1 MLHIK
6 IKKWRFFAV
15 LSILG
20 LILLI
25 LFKINFISVTI
36 ATSSAERGKIFD
48 QNGVI
53 LATNKKVKSLY
64 CTSNAEKLSK
74 QDTSNTLAFF
84 NQFSSEFQYNIST
97 ESIKSQLQQSCKK
110 QTMNDV
116 PLYSDITENELA
128 FINKNKPNNVIIKD
142 EVIRYYPKHE
152 IGSQVIGYVENNL
165 NSKHMPV
172 GKSGIELQYENDL
185 KGKPGKTLIFK
196 MNNKKF
202 FWSIRKVQ
210 NGKDVRLALD
220 FKLQQ
225 KTEEALK
232 SQIKKT
238 PDAKGGY
245 AVVSDAKT
253 GAILTMANSAVFDP
267 NILNTYVSSS
277 RKENI
282 KSLSQNKAIQKLK
295 YGESYVNMAS
305 TIKPLTILIGLN
317 EKLFQP
323 EDTYLDNGTFEY
335 DNQNNITN
343 APGTPTGE
351 ITPRQAIINSSNTFM
366 TAKVALPLFNQ
377 NNGNVEKVAHIWTDY
392 LMQFGL
398 RSKTGID
405 LPFEEDG
412 QYEFHPSNKF
422 ENGISALLNASWGG
436 NEVHTPLQLAQYA
449 ATLASKGD
457 KYKPQMASAII
468 GQDGKETKK
477 FKPILESSNRYP
489 MNFWSVVQ
497 GGMSQNI
504 EEIKKLPFDVAG
516 KTGITGFPNEQ
527 ARMINHSLFIA
538 YAPTEDPQIAVS
550 VVIPGSNSEKNI
562 AALVTSEI
570 LESWNTLQ
578 KGGGGKKEGSLK

>member
-1 MLHIK
+1 MLHTK
-6 IKKWRFFAV
+6 RWRFFAV
-15 LSILG
+15 LSIVG

-25 LFKINFISVTI
+25 LLKINFISITI

-64 CTSNAEKLSK
+64 CTSNDEKLSK

-84 NQFSSEFQYNIST
+84 NQFSSEFQHDIST
-97 ESIKSQLQQSCKK
+97 KNIKSQLQQSCKK
-110 QTMNDV
+110 QTMNDI

-142 EVIRYYPKHE
+142 EWIRYYPKHE
-152 IGSQVIGYVENNL
+152 IGSQVIGYIENDL
-165 NSKHMPV
+165 NSKHMLV

-196 MNNKKF
+196 IGNKKF
-202 FWSIRKVQ
+202 FWNIQNVQ
-210 NGKDVRLALD
+210 KGKDVRLALD
-220 FKLQQ
+220 SKLQQ
-225 KTEEALK
+225 KTEEALR
-232 SQIKKT
+232 SQIKKI
-238 PDAKGGY
+238 PDAKAGY
-245 AVVSDAKT
+245 AVVSDVKT
-253 GAILTMANSAVFDP
+253 GAILTMANSAVFNP
-267 NILNTYVSSS
+267 NTHVSS
-277 RKENI
+277 KNENF
-282 KSLSQNKAIQKLK
+282 KSLSQNKTIQKLK
-295 YGESYVNMAS
+295 YGESYVNMSS
-305 TIKPLTILIGLN
+305 TIKPLTILIGLS

-323 EDTYLDNGTFEY
+323 EDTYLDKGTFQY
-335 DNQNNITN
+335 DNQNNISN

-377 NNGNVEKVAHIWTDY
+377 NNGNIEKVAHIWTDY

-412 QYEFHPSNKF
+412 QYEFHPSNTF
-422 ENGISALLNASWGG
+422 EKGISALLNASWGE

-457 KYKPQMASAII
+457 KYKPQIVSAII
-468 GQDGKETKK
+468 GQDGRETKK
-477 FKPILESSNRYP
+477 FKPILESPNRYP
-489 MNFWSVVQ
+489 MEFWSVVQ
-497 GGMSQNI
+497 GGMGQNI
-504 EEIKKLPFDVAG
+504 EEIKNLPFHVAG
-516 KTGITGFPNEQ
+516 KTGSTGSPNEQ
-527 ARMINHSLFIA
+527 ERMINHSLFIS
-538 YAPTEDPQIAVS
+538 YAPTEDPQIAIS

-562 AALVTSEI
+562 AALVTAEV
-570 LESWNTLQ
+570 LEFWHTLQ
-578 KGGGGKKEGSLK
+578 

>member
-196 MNNKKF
+196 INNKKF

-245 AVVSDAKT
+245 AVVS
-253 GAILTMANSAVFDP
+253 
-267 NILNTYVSSS
+267 
-277 RKENI
+277 
-282 KSLSQNKAIQKLK
+282 
-295 YGESYVNMAS
+295 
-305 TIKPLTILIGLN
+305 
-317 EKLFQP
+317 
-323 EDTYLDNGTFEY
+323 
-335 DNQNNITN
+335 
-343 APGTPTGE
+343 
-351 ITPRQAIINSSNTFM
+351 
-366 TAKVALPLFNQ
+366 
-377 NNGNVEKVAHIWTDY
+377 
-392 LMQFGL
+392 
-398 RSKTGID
+398 
-405 LPFEEDG
+405 
-412 QYEFHPSNKF
+412 
-422 ENGISALLNASWGG
+422 
-436 NEVHTPLQLAQYA
+436 
-449 ATLASKGD
+449 
-457 KYKPQMASAII
+457 
-468 GQDGKETKK
+468 
-477 FKPILESSNRYP
+477 
-489 MNFWSVVQ
+489 
-497 GGMSQNI
+497 
-504 EEIKKLPFDVAG
+504 
-516 KTGITGFPNEQ
+516 
-527 ARMINHSLFIA
+527 
-538 YAPTEDPQIAVS
+538 
-550 VVIPGSNSEKNI
+550 
-562 AALVTSEI
+562 
-570 LESWNTLQ
+570 
-578 KGGGGKKEGSLK
+578 

>member
-1 MLHIK
+1 MLHTK
-6 IKKWRFFAV
+6 RWRFFAV
-15 LSILG
+15 LSIVG

-25 LFKINFISVTI
+25 LLKINFISITI

-64 CTSNAEKLSK
+64 CTSNDEKLSK

-84 NQFSSEFQYNIST
+84 NQFSSEFQHDIST
-97 ESIKSQLQQSCKK
+97 KNIKSQLQQSCKK
-110 QTMNDV
+110 QTMNDI

-142 EVIRYYPKHE
+142 EWIRYYPKHE
-152 IGSQVIGYVENNL
+152 IGSQVIGYVENDL
-165 NSKHMPV
+165 NSKHMLV

-196 MNNKKF
+196 IGNKKF
-202 FWSIRKVQ
+202 FWNIQNVQ
-210 NGKDVRLALD
+210 KGKDVRLALD
-220 FKLQQ
+220 SKLQQ
-225 KTEEALK
+225 KTEEALR
-232 SQIKKT
+232 SQIKKI
-238 PDAKGGY
+238 PDAKAGY
-245 AVVSDAKT
+245 AVVSDVKT
-253 GAILTMANSAVFDP
+253 GAILTMANSAVFNP
-267 NILNTYVSSS
+267 NTHVSS
-277 RKENI
+277 KNENF
-282 KSLSQNKAIQKLK
+282 KSLSQNKTIQKLK
-295 YGESYVNMAS
+295 YGESYVNMSS
-305 TIKPLTILIGLN
+305 TIKPLTILIGLS

-323 EDTYLDNGTFEY
+323 EDTYLDKGTFQY
-335 DNQNNITN
+335 DNQNNISN

-377 NNGNVEKVAHIWTDY
+377 NNGNIEKVAHIWTDY

-405 LPFEEDG
+405 LPFEEYG
-412 QYEFHPSNKF
+412 QYEFHPSNTF
-422 ENGISALLNASWGG
+422 EKGISALLNASWGE

-457 KYKPQMASAII
+457 KYKPQIVSAII
-468 GQDGKETKK
+468 CQDGKETKK

-489 MNFWSVVQ
+489 MEFWSVLQ

-504 EEIKKLPFDVAG
+504 EEIKNLPFHVAG
-516 KTGITGFPNEQ
+516 KTGSTGSPNEQ
-527 ARMINHSLFIA
+527 DRMINHSLFIS
-538 YAPTEDPQIAVS
+538 YAPTENPQIAIS

-562 AALVTSEI
+562 AALVTAEV
-570 LESWNTLQ
+570 LEFWHTLQ
-578 KGGGGKKEGSLK
+578 

>member
-1 MLHIK
+1 MLHTK
-6 IKKWRFFAV
+6 RWRIFAV

-25 LFKINFISVTI
+25 LLKINFISITI

-53 LATNKKVKSLY
+53 LAINKKVKSLY
-64 CTSNAEKLSK
+64 CTSNDEKLSK

-84 NQFSSEFQYNIST
+84 NQFSSEFQHDIST
-97 ESIKSQLQQSCKK
+97 KNINSQLQQSCKK
-110 QTMNDV
+110 QTMNDI
-116 PLYSDITENELA
+116 PLYSDITENELT
-128 FINKNKPNNVIIKD
+128 FINKNKPNNVIIK
-142 EVIRYYPKHE
+142 EEWIRYYPKHQ
-152 IGSQVIGYVENNL
+152 IGSQVIGYVENDL
-165 NSKHMPV
+165 NSKHMAV

-196 MNNKKF
+196 IGNKKF
-202 FWSIRKVQ
+202 LWNIQNVQ
-210 NGKDVRLALD
+210 KGKDVQLALD
-220 FKLQQ
+220 SKLQQ
-225 KTEEALK
+225 KTEEALR
-232 SQIKKT
+232 SQIKKI
-238 PDAKGGY
+238 PDAKAGY
-245 AVVSDAKT
+245 AVVSDVKT
-253 GAILTMANSAVFDP
+253 GAILTMATSTVFNP
-267 NILNTYVSSS
+267 NTHISS
-277 RKENI
+277 KNENF
-282 KSLSQNKAIQKLK
+282 KSLSQNKTIQKLK
-295 YGESYVNMAS
+295 YGESYVNMSS

-323 EDTYLDNGTFEY
+323 EDTYLDKGTFQY
-335 DNQNNITN
+335 DNQNNISN

-377 NNGNVEKVAHIWTDY
+377 NNGNIEKVAHIWTDY

-412 QYEFHPSNKF
+412 QYEFHPSNTF
-422 ENGISALLNASWGG
+422 EKGISALLNASWGE

-457 KYKPQMASAII
+457 KYKPKIVSAII
-468 GQDGKETKK
+468 GQDGKDTKK

-489 MNFWSVVQ
+489 MEFWSVVQ

-504 EEIKKLPFDVAG
+504 EEIKNLPFHVAG
-516 KTGITGFPNEQ
+516 KTGSTGSPNEQ
-527 ARMINHSLFIA
+527 ERMINHSLFISC
-538 YAPTEDPQIAVS
+538 APTEDPQIAIS

-562 AALVTSEI
+562 AALVTAEV
-570 LESWNTLQ
+570 LDFWHTLQ
-578 KGGGGKKEGSLK
+578 

>member
-6 IKKWRFFAV
+6 RWKFFAI
-15 LSILG
+15 LSIVG

-25 LFKINFISVTI
+25 LVKINFISITI
-36 ATSSAERGKIFD
+36 ATSSAERGKISD

-64 CTSNAEKLSK
+64 CTSNDGNLSD
-74 QDTSNTLAFF
+74 QDTSDTIAFF
-84 NQFSSEFQYNIST
+84 NQFSNEFQHDISA
-97 ESIKSQLQQSCKK
+97 EDIKSQLQQSCKK
-110 QTMNDV
+110 QNMNDIA
-116 PLYSDITENELA
+116 LYSDINERELT

-142 EVIRYYPKHE
+142 EWIRYYPKHE
-152 IGSQVIGYVENNL
+152 IGSQLIGYAENDL
-165 NSKHMPV
+165 NSKYGPV

-202 FWSIRKVQ
+202 LWNIQKVQ
-210 NGKDVRLALD
+210 KGKDVRLALD
-220 FKLQQ
+220 SKLQQ
-225 KTEEALK
+225 KTEEALR
-232 SQIKKT
+232 SQIKKI
-238 PDAKGGY
+238 PDATAGY
-245 AVVSDAKT
+245 VVVTDVKT
-253 GAILTMANSAVFDP
+253 GAILTMANSAVFNP
-267 NILNTYVSSS
+267 NTLHTHVSSK
-277 RKENI
+277 KENF

-323 EDTYLDNGTFEY
+323 EDTYLDKGTFQY

-351 ITPRQAIINSSNTFM
+351 ITPKQAIINSSNTFM

-377 NNGNVEKVAHIWTDY
+377 NNGNIEKVAHIWTDY

-422 ENGISALLNASWGG
+422 EKGISALLNASWGG

-457 KYKPQMASAII
+457 KYKPQIVSAIMS
-468 GQDGKETKK
+468 QDGKETKK

-489 MNFWSVVQ
+489 MKFWSVVQ

-504 EEIKKLPFDVAG
+504 EEIKNLPFHVAG
-516 KTGITGFPNEQ
+516 KTGNTGSPNEQ
-527 ARMINHSLFIA
+527 ERMINHSLFIS
-538 YAPTEDPQIAVS
+538 YAPTEDPQIAIS

-562 AALVTSEI
+562 AALVTAEI
-570 LESWNTLQ
+570 LEFWHTLQ
-578 KGGGGKKEGSLK
+578 

>member
-1 MLHIK
+1 MLHTK
-6 IKKWRFFAV
+6 IKRWRFIAIISFV
-15 LSILG
+15 GVILI
-20 LILLI
+20 ILLKSHFVSI
-25 LFKINFISVTI
+25 TTE
-36 ATSSAERGKIFD
+36 TSSAERGEILD

-64 CTSNAEKLSK
+64 CTSNEDKLSK
-74 QDTSNTLAFF
+74 QDTANTLAFF
-84 NQFSSEFQYNIST
+84 NQFSNEFQHHIST
-97 ESIKSQLQQSCKK
+97 ENIKSQLQQSCKK
-110 QTMNDV
+110 QTMNDI

-128 FINKNKPNNVIIKD
+128 FINKNKPKNVIIKD

-152 IGSQVIGYVENNL
+152 IGSQVIGYVEHDL
-165 NSKHMPV
+165 NSKYMAV
-172 GKSGIELQYENDL
+172 GKSGVELQYENDL

-196 MNNKKF
+196 LNNKKF
-202 FWSIRKVQ
+202 LWNIQKVQ
-210 NGKDVRLALD
+210 KGKDVRLSLD
-220 FKLQQ
+220 YELQQ

-238 PDAKGGY
+238 PDAKAGY

-267 NILNTYVSSS
+267 NILHTHVST
-277 RKENI
+277 KIDNI

-323 EDTYLDNGTFEY
+323 EDTYLDKGTFQY
-335 DNQNNITN
+335 DTQNNITN

-377 NNGNVEKVAHIWTDY
+377 NNGNIEKVAHIWTDY

-457 KYKPQMASAII
+457 KYKPQIVSAII
-468 GQDGKETKK
+468 GKDGKETKK

-578 KGGGGKKEGSLK
+578 KENKNQKEGSL

>member
-1 MLHIK
+1 MLHTK
-6 IKKWRFFAV
+6 RWRFFAV
-15 LSILG
+15 LSIVG

-25 LFKINFISVTI
+25 LLKINFISITI

-48 QNGVI
+48 KNGVM

-64 CTSNAEKLSK
+64 CTSNDEKLSK

-84 NQFSSEFQYNIST
+84 NQFSSEFQHDIST
-97 ESIKSQLQQSCKK
+97 ENIKSQLQQSCKK
-110 QTMNDV
+110 QTMNGI
-116 PLYSDITENELA
+116 PLYSGITENELS

-142 EVIRYYPKHE
+142 EWIRYYPKHE
-152 IGSQVIGYVENNL
+152 IGSQVIGYVENDL
-165 NSKHMPV
+165 NSKHMLV

-185 KGKPGKTLIFK
+185 KGKSGKTLIFK
-196 MNNKKF
+196 IGNKNF
-202 FWSIRKVQ
+202 FWNIQNVQ
-210 NGKDVRLALD
+210 KGKDVRLTLD
-220 FKLQQ
+220 SKLQQ
-225 KTEEALK
+225 KAEEALR

-238 PDAKGGY
+238 PDAKAGY
-245 AVVSDAKT
+245 VVVTDVKT
-253 GAILTMANSAVFDP
+253 GAILTMANSAVFNP
-267 NILNTYVSSS
+267 NTHVSS
-277 RKENI
+277 KNENF
-282 KSLSQNKAIQKLK
+282 KSLSQNKAIRKLK

-323 EDTYLDNGTFEY
+323 EDTYLDKGTFQY

-377 NNGNVEKVAHIWTDY
+377 NNGNIEKVAHIWTDY
-392 LMQFGL
+392 LMQFSL

-412 QYEFHPSNKF
+412 QYELHPSNKF

-457 KYKPQMASAII
+457 KYKPQIVGATI

-489 MNFWSVVQ
+489 MEFWRVVQ

-504 EEIKKLPFDVAG
+504 EEIKNLPFHVAG
-516 KTGITGFPNEQ
+516 KTGSTSSPNEQ
-527 ARMINHSLFIA
+527 ERMINHSLFIS
-538 YAPTEDPQIAVS
+538 YAPTEDPQIAIS

-562 AALVTSEI
+562 AALVTAEV
-570 LESWNTLQ
+570 LEFWHTLQ
-578 KGGGGKKEGSLK
+578 

>member
-1 MLHIK
+1 MLHTK
-6 IKKWRFFAV
+6 IKRWRVIAI
-15 LSILG
+15 LSIVG
-20 LILLI
+20 LILII
-25 LFKINFISVTI
+25 LLKSHFFSITI
-36 ATSSAERGKIFD
+36 ETSSAERGQILD
-48 QNGVI
+48 QNDVI

-64 CTSNAEKLSK
+64 CTFNDEKISK
-74 QDTSNTLAFF
+74 QDTTNTLAFF
-84 NQFSSEFQYNIST
+84 NQFSSEFQHDISAKD
-97 ESIKSQLQQSCKK
+97 IQLHIQQSCKK
-110 QTMNDV
+110 QTMNDI
-116 PLYSDITENELA
+116 PLYSDINESELT
-128 FINKNKPNNVIIKD
+128 FVNKNKPNNVIIKD

-152 IGSQVIGYVENNL
+152 IGSQVIGYVENDL
-165 NSKHMPV
+165 NSEQMPV
-172 GKSGIELQYENDL
+172 GKSGVELQYENDL
-185 KGKPGKTLIFK
+185 KGKPGKTLVFK

-202 FWSIRKVQ
+202 LWNIQKVQ
-210 NGKDVRLALD
+210 KGKDIRLALD
-220 FKLQQ
+220 SKLQQ
-225 KTEEALK
+225 KTEEALR
-232 SQIKKT
+232 SQIKKIT
-238 PDAKGGY
+238 DVNAGY
-245 AVVSDAKT
+245 VVVTDVKT

-267 NILNTYVSSS
+267 NILNTHISP
-277 RKENI
+277 KIDNI
-282 KSLSQNKAIQKLK
+282 KSLSQNKTIQKLK
-295 YGESYVNMAS
+295 YGEYYVNMAS

-317 EKLFQP
+317 EMLFQP
-323 EDTYLDNGTFEY
+323 EDTYLDKGTFEY

-343 APGTPTGE
+343 APGTPVGE

-377 NNGNVEKVAHIWTDY
+377 NNGNIEKVANKWTDY

-405 LPFEEDG
+405 LPYEEDG
-412 QYEFHPSNKF
+412 QYDFHPSNKF

-457 KYKPQMASAII
+457 KYKPQIVSALIA
-468 GQDGKETKK
+468 QDGKETKK

-489 MNFWSVVQ
+489 MKFWSVVQ

-527 ARMINHSLFIA
+527 ERMINHSLFIA
-538 YAPTEDPQIAVS
+538 YAPTKDPQIAVS

-570 LESWNTLQ
+570 LEYWNTLQ
-578 KGGGGKKEGSLK
+578 KENKNKEEGSLK

>member
-6 IKKWRFFAV
+6 IKRWRYIAFF
-15 LSILG
+15 SIVSVI
-20 LILLI
+20 LII
-25 LFKINFISVTI
+25 LFNSNFVSITI
-36 ATSSAERGKIFD
+36 ETSSAERGKILD

-64 CTSNAEKLSK
+64 CTYNDENLSN

-84 NQFSSEFQYNIST
+84 NQFSSKFQHDIST
-97 ESIKSQLQQSCKK
+97 ENLKSQLQQSCKK
-110 QTMNDV
+110 KTLNDI
-116 PLYSDITENELA
+116 PLYSDLTENELT
-128 FINKNKPNNVIIKD
+128 FINKIKPNNLLIKD

-152 IGSQVIGYVENNL
+152 IGSQVIGYVENDL
-165 NSKHMPV
+165 NVPV
-172 GKSGIELQYENDL
+172 GKSGVELQYENDL
-185 KGKPGKTLIFK
+185 KGIPGKTLIFK

-202 FWSIRKVQ
+202 LWNVQ
-210 NGKDVRLALD
+210 KIQKGKDIRLALNS
-220 FKLQQ
+220 KLQQ
-225 KTEEALK
+225 KTEEALRA
-232 SQIKKT
+232 QIKKIA
-238 PDAKGGY
+238 DVNAGY
-245 AVVSDAKT
+245 AVVTDVKT

-267 NILNTYVSSS
+267 NILNTHVSP
-277 RKENI
+277 KIENI

-295 YGESYVNMAS
+295 FGESYVNMAS

-323 EDTYLDNGTFEY
+323 EDTYLDKGTFQY

-377 NNGNVEKVAHIWTDY
+377 NNGNIEKVAHIWTEY
-392 LMQFGL
+392 LKQFGL

-436 NEVHTPLQLAQYA
+436 NEVHTPLQLSQYA

-457 KYKPQMASAII
+457 KYKPQIVNAII
-468 GQDGKETKK
+468 SQDGKETKK

-489 MNFWSVVQ
+489 MSFWSVVQ

-527 ARMINHSLFIA
+527 ERMINHSLFIA

-550 VVIPGSNSEKNI
+550 VVIPGSNTEKNI

-570 LESWNTLQ
+570 LEYWNTLQ
-578 KGGGGKKEGSLK
+578 KENKNKEEGSLK

>member
-6 IKKWRFFAV
+6 IKRWRYIAV
-15 LSILG
+15 FSIVSVI
-20 LILLI
+20 LII
-25 LFKINFISVTI
+25 LFNSNFISITI
-36 ATSSAERGKIFD
+36 ETSSAERGQILD

-64 CTSNAEKLSK
+64 CTFNDEKLSK

-84 NQFSSEFQYNIST
+84 NQFSSEFQHDISAKD
-97 ESIKSQLQQSCKK
+97 IKLHLQQSCKK
-110 QTMNDV
+110 QTMNDI
-116 PLYSDITENELA
+116 PLYSDINESELT
-128 FINKNKPNNVIIKD
+128 IVNKNKSNNVIIKD

-152 IGSQVIGYVENNL
+152 NGSQVIGYVENDL
-165 NSKHMPV
+165 NSEHMPV
-172 GKSGIELQYENDL
+172 GKSGVELQYENDL

-202 FWSIRKVQ
+202 LWNIQKAQ
-210 NGKDVRLALD
+210 KGKDIQITLD
-220 FKLQQ
+220 SKLQQ
-225 KTEEALK
+225 KTEEALR
-232 SQIKKT
+232 SQIKKIA
-238 PDAKGGY
+238 DVNAGY
-245 AVVSDAKT
+245 AVVTDVKT

-267 NILNTYVSSS
+267 NILHIHTSPE
-277 RKENI
+277 KENI

-295 YGESYVNMAS
+295 YGEYYVNMAS
-305 TIKPLTILIGLN
+305 TIKPLSILIGLN

-323 EDTYLDNGTFEY
+323 EDTYLDKGSFQY
-335 DNQNNITN
+335 DNQNNIVN

-366 TAKVALPLFNQ
+366 TAKVALPLFNE
-377 NNGNVEKVAHIWTDY
+377 NNGNIEKVANIWTDY

-412 QYEFHPSNKF
+412 QYELHPSNKF

-457 KYKPQMASAII
+457 KYKPQIVSAII
-468 GQDGKETKK
+468 DQNGKETKK

-489 MNFWSVVQ
+489 VKFWSVVQ

-504 EEIKKLPFDVAG
+504 EEIKNLPFHVAG
-516 KTGITGFPNEQ
+516 KTGITGAPNEQ
-527 ARMINHSLFIA
+527 ERMINHSLFIA

-570 LESWNTLQ
+570 LEYWNTLQ
-578 KGGGGKKEGSLK
+578 

>member
-1 MLHIK
+1 MLHTK
-6 IKKWRFFAV
+6 RWRFFAV
-15 LSILG
+15 LSIVG

-25 LFKINFISVTI
+25 LLKINFISITI

-64 CTSNAEKLSK
+64 CTSNDEKLSK

-84 NQFSSEFQYNIST
+84 NQFSSEFQHDIST
-97 ESIKSQLQQSCKK
+97 KNIKSQLQQSCKK
-110 QTMNDV
+110 QTMNDI

-142 EVIRYYPKHE
+142 EWIRYYPKHE
-152 IGSQVIGYVENNL
+152 IGSQVIGYVENDL
-165 NSKHMPV
+165 NSKHMLV

-196 MNNKKF
+196 IGNKKF
-202 FWSIRKVQ
+202 FWNIQNVQ
-210 NGKDVRLALD
+210 KGKDVRLALD
-220 FKLQQ
+220 SKLQQ
-225 KTEEALK
+225 KTEEALR
-232 SQIKKT
+232 SQIKKI
-238 PDAKGGY
+238 PDAKAGY
-245 AVVSDAKT
+245 AVVSDVKT
-253 GAILTMANSAVFDP
+253 GAILTMANSAVFNP
-267 NILNTYVSSS
+267 NTHVSS
-277 RKENI
+277 KNENF
-282 KSLSQNKAIQKLK
+282 KSLSQNKTIQKLK
-295 YGESYVNMAS
+295 YGESYVNMSS
-305 TIKPLTILIGLN
+305 TIKPLTILIGLS

-323 EDTYLDNGTFEY
+323 EDTYLDKGTFQY
-335 DNQNNITN
+335 DNQNNISN

-377 NNGNVEKVAHIWTDY
+377 NNGNIEKVAHIWTDY

-405 LPFEEDG
+405 LPFEEYG
-412 QYEFHPSNKF
+412 QYEFHPSNTF
-422 ENGISALLNASWGG
+422 EKGISALLNASWGE

-457 KYKPQMASAII
+457 KYKPQIVSAII
-468 GQDGKETKK
+468 CQDGKETKK

-489 MNFWSVVQ
+489 MEFWSVLQ

-504 EEIKKLPFDVAG
+504 EEIKNLPFHVAG
-516 KTGITGFPNEQ
+516 KTGSTGSPNEQ
-527 ARMINHSLFIA
+527 ERMINHSLFIS
-538 YAPTEDPQIAVS
+538 YAPTENPQIAIS

-562 AALVTSEI
+562 AALVTAEV
-570 LESWNTLQ
+570 LEFWHTLQ
-578 KGGGGKKEGSLK
+578 

>member
-1 MLHIK
+1 MLHTK
-6 IKKWRFFAV
+6 RWRFFAV
-15 LSILG
+15 LSIGG

-25 LFKINFISVTI
+25 LLKINFISITI

-64 CTSNAEKLSK
+64 CASNDEKLSK

-84 NQFSSEFQYNIST
+84 NQFSKEFQHDISA
-97 ESIKSQLQQSCKK
+97 EDIKSQLQQSCKK
-110 QTMNDV
+110 QTMNDI

-128 FINKNKPNNVIIKD
+128 FINKNKPNNVIIED
-142 EVIRYYPKHE
+142 EWIRYYPKQE
-152 IGSQVIGYVENNL
+152 IGSQVVGYVENDL
-165 NSKHMPV
+165 NSKHMLV

-185 KGKPGKTLIFK
+185 KGKSGKTLIFK
-196 MNNKKF
+196 IGNKNF
-202 FWSIRKVQ
+202 FWNIQNVQ
-210 NGKDVRLALD
+210 KGKDVRLTLD
-220 FKLQQ
+220 SKLQQ
-225 KTEEALK
+225 KAEEALR

-238 PDAKGGY
+238 PDAKAGY
-245 AVVSDAKT
+245 VVVTDVKT
-253 GAILTMANSAVFDP
+253 GAILTMANSAVFNP
-267 NILNTYVSSS
+267 NIHVSS
-277 RKENI
+277 KNENF
-282 KSLSQNKAIQKLK
+282 KSLSQNKAIRKLK

-305 TIKPLTILIGLN
+305 TLKPLTILIGLN

-323 EDTYLDNGTFEY
+323 EDTYLDKGTFQY

-377 NNGNVEKVAHIWTDY
+377 NNGNIEKVAHIWTDY

-489 MNFWSVVQ
+489 TNFWSVVQ

-578 KGGGGKKEGSLK
+578 KENKNKKEGSLK

>member
-1 MLHIK
+1 MLHTK
-6 IKKWRFFAV
+6 RWRFFAV
-15 LSILG
+15 LSIVG

-25 LFKINFISVTI
+25 LLKINFISITI

-64 CTSNAEKLSK
+64 CTSNDEKLSK

-84 NQFSSEFQYNIST
+84 NQFSKVFQHDISA
-97 ESIKSQLQQSCKK
+97 EDIKSQLQQSCKK
-110 QTMNDV
+110 QTMNDI
-116 PLYSDITENELA
+116 PLYSDITENELT

-142 EVIRYYPKHE
+142 EWIRYYPKHE
-152 IGSQVIGYVENNL
+152 IGSQVVGYVENDL
-165 NSKHMPV
+165 NSKHMLV

-185 KGKPGKTLIFK
+185 KGKSGKTLIFK
-196 MNNKKF
+196 IGNKNF
-202 FWSIRKVQ
+202 FWNIQNVQ
-210 NGKDVRLALD
+210 KGKDVRLTLD
-220 FKLQQ
+220 SKLQQ
-225 KTEEALK
+225 KAEEALR

-238 PDAKGGY
+238 PDAKAGY
-245 AVVSDAKT
+245 VVVTDVKT
-253 GAILTMANSAVFDP
+253 GAILTMANSAVFNP
-267 NILNTYVSSS
+267 NTHVSS
-277 RKENI
+277 KNENF
-282 KSLSQNKAIQKLK
+282 KSLSQNKAIRKLK

-323 EDTYLDNGTFEY
+323 EDTYLDKGTFQY

-377 NNGNVEKVAHIWTDY
+377 NNGNIEKVAHIWTDY

-412 QYEFHPSNKF
+412 QYELHPSNKF

-457 KYKPQMASAII
+457 KYKPQIVGATI

-489 MNFWSVVQ
+489 MEFWRVVQ

-504 EEIKKLPFDVAG
+504 EEIKNLPFHVAG
-516 KTGITGFPNEQ
+516 KTGSTGSPNEQ
-527 ARMINHSLFIA
+527 ERMINHSLFIA

-570 LESWNTLQ
+570 LEYWNTLQ
-578 KGGGGKKEGSLK
+578 KENKNKEEGS

>member
-1 MLHIK
+1 MLHTK
-6 IKKWRFFAV
+6 RWRFFAV
-15 LSILG
+15 LSIVSVLL
-20 LILLI
+20 LILL
-25 LFKINFISVTI
+25 KINFISITI
-36 ATSSAERGKIFD
+36 ATSSAERGKILD

-64 CTSNAEKLSK
+64 CTSNDEKLSNK
-74 QDTSNTLAFF
+74 DTSNTLAFF
-84 NQFSSEFQYNIST
+84 NQFSNEFQHDIST
-97 ESIKSQLQQSCKK
+97 EDIKSQLQQSCNK
-110 QTMNDV
+110 QTMNEIS
-116 PLYSDITENELA
+116 LYSDINENEIS
-128 FINKNKPNNVIIKD
+128 FINKNKPKNVVIKD
-142 EVIRYYPKHE
+142 EFIRYYPKNE
-152 IGSQVIGYVENNL
+152 IASQVIGYVENDL
-165 NSKHMPV
+165 NSKYVPV
-172 GKSGIELQYENDL
+172 GKSGIEFQYENDL

-202 FWSIRKVQ
+202 LWNIQKVQ
-210 NGKDVRLALD
+210 KGKDVRLALD
-220 FKLQQ
+220 SKLQQ
-225 KTEEALK
+225 KTEEALR
-232 SQIKKT
+232 SQIKKV
-238 PDAKGGY
+238 PDANAGY
-245 AVVSDAKT
+245 AVVTDVKT

-267 NILNTYVSSS
+267 NILNTHVSSK
-277 RKENI
+277 KENI

-323 EDTYLDNGTFEY
+323 EDTYLDNGSFQY

-351 ITPRQAIINSSNTFM
+351 ITPSQAIINSSNTFM
-366 TAKVALPLFNQ
+366 TAKVALPLFNR
-377 NNGNVEKVAHIWTDY
+377 NNGNIEKVANIWTDY
-392 LMQFGL
+392 LKQFGL

-412 QYEFHPSNKF
+412 EYEFHPSNKF

-457 KYKPQMASAII
+457 KYKPQIVSAII
-468 GQDGKETKK
+468 GQDDKETKK
-477 FKPILESSNRYP
+477 FKPLLESSNRYP
-489 MNFWSVVQ
+489 MKFWSVVQ

-504 EEIKKLPFDVAG
+504 EEIKNLPFHVAG
-516 KTGITGFPNEQ
+516 KTGITGSPNEQ
-527 ARMINHSLFIA
+527 ERMINHSLFIA
-538 YAPTEDPQIAVS
+538 YAPTEDPKIAIS

-570 LESWNTLQ
+570 LECWNSLQ
-578 KGGGGKKEGSLK
+578 KEDKDKEEGSLK

>member
-1 MLHIK
+1 MLHTK
-6 IKKWRFFAV
+6 RWRFFAV
-15 LSILG
+15 LSIVSV
-20 LILLI
+20 ILLI
-25 LFKINFISVTI
+25 LLKINFISITI
-36 ATSSAERGKIFD
+36 ATSSAERGKILD
-48 QNGVI
+48 QNGVL

-64 CTSNAEKLSK
+64 CTSNDEKLSNK
-74 QDTSNTLAFF
+74 DTSNTLAFF
-84 NQFSSEFQYNIST
+84 NQFSNEFQHDIST
-97 ESIKSQLQQSCKK
+97 EDIKSQLQQSCNK
-110 QTMNDV
+110 QTMNEIS
-116 PLYSDITENELA
+116 LYSDINENEIS
-128 FINKNKPNNVIIKD
+128 FINKNKPKNVVIKD
-142 EVIRYYPKHE
+142 EFIRYYPKNE
-152 IGSQVIGYVENNL
+152 IASQVIGYVENDL
-165 NSKHMPV
+165 NSKYGPV

-202 FWSIRKVQ
+202 LWNIQKVQ
-210 NGKDVRLALD
+210 KGKDVRLALD
-220 FKLQQ
+220 SKLQQ
-225 KTEEALK
+225 KTEEALR
-232 SQIKKT
+232 SQIKKV
-238 PDAKGGY
+238 PDANAGY
-245 AVVSDAKT
+245 AVVTDVKT

-267 NILNTYVSSS
+267 NILNTHVSSK
-277 RKENI
+277 KENI

-323 EDTYLDNGTFEY
+323 EDTYLDNGSFQY

-351 ITPRQAIINSSNTFM
+351 ITPSQAIINSSNTFM
-366 TAKVALPLFNQ
+366 TAKVALPLFNR
-377 NNGNVEKVAHIWTDY
+377 NNGNIEKVANIWTDY
-392 LMQFGL
+392 LKQFGL

-412 QYEFHPSNKF
+412 EYEFHPSNKF

-457 KYKPQMASAII
+457 KYKPQIVSAII
-468 GQDGKETKK
+468 GQDDKETKK
-477 FKPILESSNRYP
+477 FKPLLESSNRYP
-489 MNFWSVVQ
+489 MKFWSVMQ

-504 EEIKKLPFDVAG
+504 EEIKNLPFHVAG
-516 KTGITGFPNEQ
+516 KTGITGSPNEQ
-527 ARMINHSLFIA
+527 ERMINHSLFIA
-538 YAPTEDPQIAVS
+538 YAPTEDPKIAIS

-570 LESWNTLQ
+570 LERWNSLQ
-578 KGGGGKKEGSLK
+578 KEDKDKEEGSLK

>member
-1 MLHIK
+1 MLHTK
-6 IKKWRFFAV
+6 RWRFFAV
-15 LSILG
+15 LSIVG

-25 LFKINFISVTI
+25 LLKINFISITI
-36 ATSSAERGKIFD
+36 ATSSAERGKILD

-53 LATNKKVKSLY
+53 LATDKKVKSIY
-64 CTSNAEKLSK
+64 CTFNDEKISK
-74 QDTSNTLAFF
+74 QDTANTLAFF
-84 NQFSSEFQYNIST
+84 NQFSNEFQHDISA
-97 ESIKSQLQQSCKK
+97 EDIKLQLQQSCKK
-110 QTMNDV
+110 QTMNDL
-116 PLYSDITENELA
+116 PLYSDINESELT

-142 EVIRYYPKHE
+142 EWIRYYPKHE
-152 IGSQVIGYVENNL
+152 VGSQLIGYVENDL
-165 NSKHMPV
+165 NSKYGPV

-202 FWSIRKVQ
+202 LWNIQKVQ
-210 NGKDVRLALD
+210 KGKDVQLALD
-220 FKLQQ
+220 SKLQQ
-225 KTEEALK
+225 KTEEALR
-232 SQIKKT
+232 SQIQKIR
-238 PDAKGGY
+238 DAKAGY
-245 AVVSDAKT
+245 VVVTDVKT

-267 NILNTYVSSS
+267 NILHTSHE
-277 RKENI
+277 KENI

-323 EDTYLDNGTFEY
+323 EDTYLDKGTFQY

-343 APGTPTGE
+343 APGTPIGE

-377 NNGNVEKVAHIWTDY
+377 NNGNIEKVAHIWTEY
-392 LMQFGL
+392 LKQFGL

-412 QYEFHPSNKF
+412 QYEFHPTNKF

-457 KYKPQMASAII
+457 KYKPQIVNAII
-468 GQDGKETKK
+468 SQDGKETKK

-489 MNFWSVVQ
+489 MNFWNVVQ

-538 YAPTEDPQIAVS
+538 YAPTKDPQIAVS

-570 LESWNTLQ
+570 LEYWNTLQ
-578 KGGGGKKEGSLK
+578 KENKNKEEGSLK

>member
-6 IKKWRFFAV
+6 RWKFFAI
-15 LSILG
+15 LSIVG
-20 LILLI
+20 FILLI
-25 LFKINFISVTI
+25 SVKINFISITI

-64 CTSNAEKLSK
+64 CTSNDEKLSN
-74 QDTSNTLAFF
+74 QDTSDILGFF
-84 NQFSSEFQYNIST
+84 NQFSNEFQHDISA
-97 ESIKSQLQQSCKK
+97 EDVKSQLQQSCKK
-110 QTMNDV
+110 QNMNDM
-116 PLYSDITENELA
+116 PLYSDINESELT

-142 EVIRYYPKHE
+142 EWIRYYPKQE
-152 IGSQVIGYVENNL
+152 IGSQVIGYVENEL
-165 NSKHMPV
+165 NSKYGPV
-172 GKSGIELQYENDL
+172 GKSGVELQYENDL
-185 KGKPGKTLIFK
+185 RGKPGKTLIFK
-196 MNNKKF
+196 VNNKKF
-202 FWSIRKVQ
+202 LWNIQKVQ
-210 NGKDVRLALD
+210 QGKDVRLALD
-220 FKLQQ
+220 SKLQQ

-232 SQIKKT
+232 SQIKKIR
-238 PDAKGGY
+238 DAKAGY
-245 AVVSDAKT
+245 VVVTDVKT
-253 GAILTMANSAVFDP
+253 GAILTMANSAVFNP
-267 NILNTYVSSS
+267 NTLNTHISS
-277 RKENI
+277 KNENI

-295 YGESYVNMAS
+295 YDESYVNMAS

-317 EKLFQP
+317 EKLLQP
-323 EDTYLDNGTFEY
+323 EDTYLDKGTFQY

-377 NNGNVEKVAHIWTDY
+377 NNGNIEKVAHIWTDY

-422 ENGISALLNASWGG
+422 ENGISALLNAASWGG

-457 KYKPQMASAII
+457 KYKPQIVSAII

-477 FKPILESSNRYP
+477 FKPILESSNHYP
-489 MNFWSVVQ
+489 MKFWNVVQ
-497 GGMSQNI
+497 DGMSQNI
-504 EEIKKLPFDVAG
+504 EEIKNLPFHVAG
-516 KTGITGFPNEQ
+516 KTGSTSFPNEQ
-527 ARMINHSLFIA
+527 EKMINHSLFIA
-538 YAPTEDPQIAVS
+538 YAPTE
-550 VVIPGSNSEKNI
+550 N
-562 AALVTSEI
+562 
-570 LESWNTLQ
+570 
-578 KGGGGKKEGSLK
+578 

>member
-1 MLHIK
+1 MLHTK
-6 IKKWRFFAV
+6 RWRFFAV
-15 LSILG
+15 LSIG
-20 LILLI
+20 SVILLI
-25 LFKINFISVTI
+25 LLKINFISITI
-36 ATSSAERGKIFD
+36 ATSSAERGKILD

-64 CTSNAEKLSK
+64 CTSNDEKLSNK
-74 QDTSNTLAFF
+74 DTSNTLAFF
-84 NQFSSEFQYNIST
+84 NQFSNEFQHDIST
-97 ESIKSQLQQSCKK
+97 EDIKSQLQQSCNK
-110 QTMNDV
+110 QTMNEIS
-116 PLYSDITENELA
+116 LYSDINENEIS
-128 FINKNKPNNVIIKD
+128 FINKNKPKNVVIKD
-142 EVIRYYPKHE
+142 EFIRYYPKNE
-152 IGSQVIGYVENNL
+152 IASQVIGYVENDL
-165 NSKHMPV
+165 NSKYRPV

-202 FWSIRKVQ
+202 LWNIQKVQ
-210 NGKDVRLALD
+210 KGKDVRLALD
-220 FKLQQ
+220 SKLQQ
-225 KTEEALK
+225 KTEEALR
-232 SQIKKT
+232 SQIKKV
-238 PDAKGGY
+238 PDANAGY
-245 AVVSDAKT
+245 AVVTDVKT

-267 NILNTYVSSS
+267 NILNTHVSSK
-277 RKENI
+277 KENI

-323 EDTYLDNGTFEY
+323 EDTYLDNGSFQY

-351 ITPRQAIINSSNTFM
+351 ITPSQAIINSSNTFM
-366 TAKVALPLFNQ
+366 TAKVALPLFNR
-377 NNGNVEKVAHIWTDY
+377 NNGNIEKVANIWTDY
-392 LMQFGL
+392 LKQFGL

-412 QYEFHPSNKF
+412 EYEFHPSNKF

-457 KYKPQMASAII
+457 KYKPQIVSAII
-468 GQDGKETKK
+468 GQDDKETKK
-477 FKPILESSNRYP
+477 FKPLLESSNRYP
-489 MNFWSVVQ
+489 MKFWSVVQ

-504 EEIKKLPFDVAG
+504 EEIKNLPFHVAG
-516 KTGITGFPNEQ
+516 KTGITGSPNEQ
-527 ARMINHSLFIA
+527 ERMINHSLFIA
-538 YAPTEDPQIAVS
+538 YAPTEDPKIAIS

-570 LESWNTLQ
+570 LECWNSLQ
-578 KGGGGKKEGSLK
+578 KEDKDKEEGSLK

>member
-1 MLHIK
+1 MLHTK
-6 IKKWRFFAV
+6 RWRFFAV
-15 LSILG
+15 LSIVG

-25 LFKINFISVTI
+25 LSKINFISITI

-64 CTSNAEKLSK
+64 CTSNDEKLSK

-84 NQFSSEFQYNIST
+84 NQFSKVFQHDISA
-97 ESIKSQLQQSCKK
+97 EDIKSQLQQSCKK
-110 QTMNDV
+110 QTMNDI
-116 PLYSDITENELA
+116 PLYSDITENELT

-142 EVIRYYPKHE
+142 EWIRYYPKHE
-152 IGSQVIGYVENNL
+152 IGSQVVGYVENDL
-165 NSKHMPV
+165 NSKHMLV

-185 KGKPGKTLIFK
+185 KGKSGKTLIFK
-196 MNNKKF
+196 IGNKNF
-202 FWSIRKVQ
+202 FWNIQNVQ
-210 NGKDVRLALD
+210 KGKDVRLTLD
-220 FKLQQ
+220 SKLQQ
-225 KTEEALK
+225 KAEEALR

-238 PDAKGGY
+238 PDAKAGY
-245 AVVSDAKT
+245 VVVTDVKT
-253 GAILTMANSAVFDP
+253 GAILTMANSAVFNP
-267 NILNTYVSSS
+267 NTHVSS
-277 RKENI
+277 KNENF

-323 EDTYLDNGTFEY
+323 EDTYLDKGTFQY

-377 NNGNVEKVAHIWTDY
+377 NNGNIEKVAHIWTDY

-412 QYEFHPSNKF
+412 QYELHPSNKF

-457 KYKPQMASAII
+457 KYKPQIVGATI

-489 MNFWSVVQ
+489 MEFWRVVQ

-504 EEIKKLPFDVAG
+504 EEIKNLPFHVAG
-516 KTGITGFPNEQ
+516 KTGSTGSPNEQ
-527 ARMINHSLFIA
+527 ERMINHSLFIS
-538 YAPTEDPQIAVS
+538 YAPTEDPQIAIS

-562 AALVTSEI
+562 AALVTAEV
-570 LESWNTLQ
+570 LEFWHTLQ
-578 KGGGGKKEGSLK
+578 KENKNKEEGSLK

>member
-1 MLHIK
+1 MLHTK
-6 IKKWRFFAV
+6 RWRLFAF
-15 LSILG
+15 LSIVG

-25 LFKINFISVTI
+25 LLKINFISITI

-64 CTSNAEKLSK
+64 CTSNDEKLSK
-74 QDTSNTLAFF
+74 QDTSSTLAFF
-84 NQFSSEFQYNIST
+84 NQFSSEFQHDIST
-97 ESIKSQLQQSCKK
+97 ENIKSQLQQSCKK
-110 QTMNDV
+110 QTMNDIQ
-116 PLYSDITENELA
+116 LYSDITENELA

-142 EVIRYYPKHE
+142 EWIRYYPKHE
-152 IGSQVIGYVENNL
+152 IGSQVIGYVENDL
-165 NSKHMPV
+165 NSKHMLV

-196 MNNKKF
+196 IGNKKF
-202 FWSIRKVQ
+202 FWNIQNVQ
-210 NGKDVRLALD
+210 KGKDVRLALD
-220 FKLQQ
+220 SKLQQ
-225 KTEEALK
+225 KTEEALR
-232 SQIKKT
+232 SQIKKI
-238 PDAKGGY
+238 PDAKAGY
-245 AVVSDAKT
+245 VVVSDVKT
-253 GAILTMANSAVFDP
+253 GAILTMANSAVFNP
-267 NILNTYVSSS
+267 NTHVSS
-277 RKENI
+277 KNENF
-282 KSLSQNKAIQKLK
+282 KSLSQNKTIQKLK
-295 YGESYVNMAS
+295 YGESYVNMSS
-305 TIKPLTILIGLN
+305 TIKPLTILIGLS

-323 EDTYLDNGTFEY
+323 EDTYLDKGTFQY
-335 DNQNNITN
+335 DNQNNISN

-377 NNGNVEKVAHIWTDY
+377 NNGNIEKVAHIWTDY

-405 LPFEEDG
+405 LPFEEYG
-412 QYEFHPSNKF
+412 QYEFHPSNTF
-422 ENGISALLNASWGG
+422 EKGISALLNASWGE

-457 KYKPQMASAII
+457 KYKPQIVSVII

-489 MNFWSVVQ
+489 MEFWSVLQ

-504 EEIKKLPFDVAG
+504 EEIKNLPFHVAG
-516 KTGITGFPNEQ
+516 KTGSTGSPNEQ
-527 ARMINHSLFIA
+527 ERMINHSLFIS
-538 YAPTEDPQIAVS
+538 YAPTENPQIAIS

-562 AALVTSEI
+562 AALVTAEV
-570 LESWNTLQ
+570 LEFWHTLQ
-578 KGGGGKKEGSLK
+578 

>member
-1 MLHIK
+1 MLHTK
-6 IKKWRFFAV
+6 RWRFFAV
-15 LSILG
+15 LSIVSV
-20 LILLI
+20 ILLI
-25 LFKINFISVTI
+25 LLKINFISITI
-36 ATSSAERGKIFD
+36 ATSSAERGKILD

-64 CTSNAEKLSK
+64 CTSNDEKLSNK
-74 QDTSNTLAFF
+74 DTSNTLAFF
-84 NQFSSEFQYNIST
+84 NQFSNEFQHDIST
-97 ESIKSQLQQSCKK
+97 EDIKSQLQQSCNK
-110 QTMNDV
+110 QTMNEIS
-116 PLYSDITENELA
+116 LYSDINENEIS
-128 FINKNKPNNVIIKD
+128 FINKNKPKNVVIKD
-142 EVIRYYPKHE
+142 EFIRYYPKNE
-152 IGSQVIGYVENNL
+152 IASQVIGYVENDL
-165 NSKHMPV
+165 NSKYGPV

-202 FWSIRKVQ
+202 LWNIQKVQ
-210 NGKDVRLALD
+210 KGKDVRLALD
-220 FKLQQ
+220 SKLQQ
-225 KTEEALK
+225 KTEEALR
-232 SQIKKT
+232 SQIKKV
-238 PDAKGGY
+238 PDANAGY
-245 AVVSDAKT
+245 AVVTDVKT

-267 NILNTYVSSS
+267 NILNTHVSSK
-277 RKENI
+277 KEII

-323 EDTYLDNGTFEY
+323 EDTYLDNGSFQY

-351 ITPRQAIINSSNTFM
+351 ITPSQAIINSSNTFM
-366 TAKVALPLFNQ
+366 TAKVALPLFNR
-377 NNGNVEKVAHIWTDY
+377 NNGNIEKVANIWTDY
-392 LMQFGL
+392 LKQFGL

-412 QYEFHPSNKF
+412 EYEFHPSNKF

-457 KYKPQMASAII
+457 KYKPQIVSAII
-468 GQDGKETKK
+468 GQDDKETKK
-477 FKPILESSNRYP
+477 FKPLLESSNRYP
-489 MNFWSVVQ
+489 MKFWSVMQ

-504 EEIKKLPFDVAG
+504 EEIKNLPFHVAG
-516 KTGITGFPNEQ
+516 KTGITGSPNEQ
-527 ARMINHSLFIA
+527 ERMINHSLFIA
-538 YAPTEDPQIAVS
+538 YAPTEDPKIAIS

-570 LESWNTLQ
+570 LERWNSLQ
-578 KGGGGKKEGSLK
+578 KEDKDKEEGSLK

>member
-1 MLHIK
+1 MLHTK
-6 IKKWRFFAV
+6 IKKWRFIAV
-15 LSILG
+15 LSIVGVILI
-20 LILLI
+20 ILL
-25 LFKINFISVTI
+25 KSNFVSITTE
-36 ATSSAERGKIFD
+36 TSSAERGEILD

-64 CTSNAEKLSK
+64 CTYNDEKLSNHA
-74 QDTSNTLAFF
+74 TSSTLAFF
-84 NQFSSEFQYNIST
+84 NQFSNKFQHDIST
-97 ESIKSQLQQSCKK
+97 EDIKSQLQQSCKK
-110 QTMNDV
+110 KTMNDI

-152 IGSQVIGYVENNL
+152 IGSQVIGYVENAL
-165 NSKHMPV
+165 NVPV

-196 MNNKKF
+196 MNNKRF
-202 FWSIRKVQ
+202 LWNIQKVQ
-210 NGKDVRLALD
+210 KGKDIRLALD
-220 FKLQQ
+220 SKLQQ
-225 KTEEALK
+225 KTEEALR
-232 SQIKKT
+232 SQIKKI
-238 PDAKGGY
+238 PDANAGY
-245 AVVSDAKT
+245 AVVSDVKT
-253 GAILTMANSAVFDP
+253 GAILSMANSAVFDP
-267 NILNTYVSSS
+267 NTLYEQVSSK
-277 RKENI
+277 KENI

-323 EDTYLDNGTFEY
+323 EDTYLDKGTFQY
-335 DNQNNITN
+335 DNQTNITN

-351 ITPRQAIINSSNTFM
+351 ITPSQAIINSSNTFM

-377 NNGNVEKVAHIWTDY
+377 NNGNIEKVANIWTDY
-392 LMQFGL
+392 LKQFGL

-412 QYEFHPSNKF
+412 QYEFHPTIKF
-422 ENGISALLNASWGG
+422 ENGVSALLNASWGG

-457 KYKPQMASAII
+457 KYKPQILSAII
-468 GQDGKETKK
+468 DQNGKDTKK
-477 FKPILESSNRYP
+477 FKPILESSNHYP
-489 MNFWSVVQ
+489 MKFWSVMQ
-497 GGMSQNI
+497 AGMSQNI
-504 EEIKKLPFDVAG
+504 EEIKNLPFHVAG

-527 ARMINHSLFIA
+527 EKMINHSLFIA
-538 YAPTEDPQIAVS
+538 YAPTEDPQIAIS
-550 VVIPGSNSEKNI
+550 VVIPGGKTEKNS

-570 LESWNTLQ
+570 LESWNSLQ
-578 KGGGGKKEGSLK
+578 NENKDKEEGSLK

>member
-1 MLHIK
+1 MLHTK
-6 IKKWRFFAV
+6 RWRFFAV
-15 LSILG
+15 LSIVS

-25 LFKINFISVTI
+25 LLKINFISITI

-64 CTSNAEKLSK
+64 CTSNDEKLSNK
-74 QDTSNTLAFF
+74 DTSNTLAFF
-84 NQFSSEFQYNIST
+84 NQFSNEFQHDIST
-97 ESIKSQLQQSCKK
+97 EDIKSQLQQSCNK
-110 QTMNDV
+110 QTMNEIS
-116 PLYSDITENELA
+116 LYSDINKNEIS
-128 FINKNKPNNVIIKD
+128 FISKNKPKNVVIKD
-142 EVIRYYPKHE
+142 EFIRYYPKNE
-152 IGSQVIGYVENNL
+152 IASQVIGYVENDL
-165 NSKHMPV
+165 NSKNVPV
-172 GKSGIELQYENDL
+172 GKSGIEFQYENDL

-202 FWSIRKVQ
+202 LWNIQKVQ
-210 NGKDVRLALD
+210 KGKDVRLALD
-220 FKLQQ
+220 SKLQQ
-225 KTEEALK
+225 KTEEALR
-232 SQIKKT
+232 SQIKKV
-238 PDAKGGY
+238 PDANAGY
-245 AVVSDAKT
+245 AVVTDVKT

-267 NILNTYVSSS
+267 NILNTHVSSK
-277 RKENI
+277 KENI

-323 EDTYLDNGTFEY
+323 EDTYLDNGSFQY

-351 ITPRQAIINSSNTFM
+351 ITPIQAIINSSNTFM
-366 TAKVALPLFNQ
+366 TAKVALPLFNR
-377 NNGNVEKVAHIWTDY
+377 NNGNIEKVANIWTDY
-392 LMQFGL
+392 LKQFGL

-412 QYEFHPSNKF
+412 EYEFHPSNKF

-457 KYKPQMASAII
+457 KYKPQIVSVII
-468 GQDGKETKK
+468 GQDDKETKK
-477 FKPILESSNRYP
+477 FKPLLESSNRYP
-489 MNFWSVVQ
+489 MKFWSVVQ

-504 EEIKKLPFDVAG
+504 EEIKNLPFHVAG
-516 KTGITGFPNEQ
+516 KTGITGSPNEQ
-527 ARMINHSLFIA
+527 ERMINHSLFIA
-538 YAPTEDPQIAVS
+538 YAPTEDPKIAIS

-570 LESWNTLQ
+570 LECWNSLQ
-578 KGGGGKKEGSLK
+578 KEDKDKEEGSLK

>member
-1 MLHIK
+1 MLHTK
-6 IKKWRFFAV
+6 RWRFFAV
-15 LSILG
+15 LSIVG

-25 LFKINFISVTI
+25 LLKINFISITI

-64 CTSNAEKLSK
+64 CTSNDEKLSK

-84 NQFSSEFQYNIST
+84 NQFSKEFQHDISA
-97 ESIKSQLQQSCKK
+97 EDIKSQLQQSCKK
-110 QTMNDV
+110 QTMNDI

-128 FINKNKPNNVIIKD
+128 FINKNKPNNVIIED
-142 EVIRYYPKHE
+142 EWIRYYPKQE
-152 IGSQVIGYVENNL
+152 IGSQVIGYVENDL
-165 NSKHMPV
+165 NSKHMLV
-172 GKSGIELQYENDL
+172 GKSGIELQYKNDL
-185 KGKPGKTLIFK
+185 KGKSGKTLIFK
-196 MNNKKF
+196 IGNKNF
-202 FWSIRKVQ
+202 FWNIQNVQ
-210 NGKDVRLALD
+210 KGRDVWLTLD
-220 FKLQQ
+220 SKLQQ
-225 KTEEALK
+225 KAEEALR

-238 PDAKGGY
+238 PDAKAGY
-245 AVVSDAKT
+245 VVVTDVKT
-253 GAILTMANSAVFDP
+253 GAILTMANSAVFNP
-267 NILNTYVSSS
+267 NTHVSS
-277 RKENI
+277 KNENF

-295 YGESYVNMAS
+295 YGESYINMAS

-323 EDTYLDNGTFEY
+323 EDTYLDKGTFQY

-377 NNGNVEKVAHIWTDY
+377 NNGNIEKVAHIWTDY

-436 NEVHTPLQLAQYA
+436 NEIHTPLQLAQYA

-457 KYKPQMASAII
+457 KYKPQIVSAII

-489 MNFWSVVQ
+489 IEFWSVVH

-504 EEIKKLPFDVAG
+504 EEIKNLPFHVAG
-516 KTGITGFPNEQ
+516 KTGSTGSPNKQE
-527 ARMINHSLFIA
+527 RMINHSLFIA
-538 YAPTEDPQIAVS
+538 YAPTEDPQIAIS
-550 VVIPGSNSEKNI
+550 VVIPGSNPEKNI

-570 LESWNTLQ
+570 LESWHTLQ
-578 KGGGGKKEGSLK
+578 KENNNKEEGSIK